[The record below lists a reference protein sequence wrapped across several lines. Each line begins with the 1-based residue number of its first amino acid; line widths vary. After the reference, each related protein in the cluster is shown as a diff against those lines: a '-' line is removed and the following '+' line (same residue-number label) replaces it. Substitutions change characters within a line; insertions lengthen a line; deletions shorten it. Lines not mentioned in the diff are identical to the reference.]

1 MSRKD
6 AMYFARQAERRARH
20 EPSAQVM
27 DMRYHIDALEA
38 KLELLEKA
46 NDEADKIL
54 ADGVAELQA
63 KLERLEDIRRAAHN
77 YINVR
82 GVNNVKAAN
91 ELRDALAALEGEQ
104 DG

>member
-38 KLELLEKA
+38 K
-46 NDEADKIL
+46 
-54 ADGVAELQA
+54 V
-63 KLERLEDIRRAAHN
+63 ERLEKMRADI
-77 YINVR
+77 
-82 GVNNVKAAN
+82 
-91 ELRDALAALEGEQ
+91 LALCAQEGN
-104 DG
+104 DGWPFDEICRIATEEHDG